1 MTSTLQPCPDLI
13 GGEWL
18 ARSGAGTPVFNPST
32 GDVIAECPAGGATEV
47 NAAVEAAQAA
57 FPAWRETPA
66 VERARVFFRYRQLIE
81 ANFDKLCA
89 TVSREHGKTLVE
101 ARGSIYRGLENVEY
115 ACGVPTLLFGDTL
128 ENLARN
134 VDCETILQPLGVCA
148 GITPFNFPAMVP
160 LWMYPLAIACGN
172 TFVLKPSEK
181 VPLTAILLGQLL
193 EQAGLPKGVFN
204 IVHGG
209 RPCVDALLTHPKVKA
224 VSFVG
229 STPIAKYIYETGTK
243 NGKRVQANGGAKNY
257 IVIMPDADI
266 PKTVE
271 ALSTAAFG
279 CAGERC
285 MAGSTALTVGQAAD
299 RLLPDLIAAAKA
311 IKVGRTDQPAPATQ
325 PDMGPVISAPHRD
338 RVLSLVARGETEGA
352 KVIADG
358 RGVKVPDAP
367 RGFYL
372 GATIIDGV
380 EANMTLAREEVF
392 GPVLNVMRM
401 DDLDHAIAQ
410 ANASAFGNGAAIFTN
425 SGGAAREFKHRVK
438 AGMVGINVGVP
449 ATMAMFPFTGWD
461 DSFYGDLHI
470 QGKEAVQFY
479 TQQKVITTRWFGG
492 EVGDVWKK

>member
-193 EQAGLPKGVFN
+193 ACQ
-204 IVHGG
+204 
-209 RPCVDALLTHPKVKA
+209 KA
-224 VSFVG
+224 CLISF
-229 STPIAKYIYETGTK
+229 
-243 NGKRVQANGGAKNY
+243 
-257 IVIMPDADI
+257 
-266 PKTVE
+266 
-271 ALSTAAFG
+271 TAA
-279 CAGERC
+279 ARASMRC
-285 MAGSTALTVGQAAD
+285 S
-299 RLLPDLIAAAKA
+299 
-311 IKVGRTDQPAPATQ
+311 RT
-325 PDMGPVISAPHRD
+325 R
-338 RVLSLVARGETEGA
+338 R
-352 KVIADG
+352 
-358 RGVKVPDAP
+358 
-367 RGFYL
+367 
-372 GATIIDGV
+372 
-380 EANMTLAREEVF
+380 
-392 GPVLNVMRM
+392 
-401 DDLDHAIAQ
+401 
-410 ANASAFGNGAAIFTN
+410 
-425 SGGAAREFKHRVK
+425 
-438 AGMVGINVGVP
+438 
-449 ATMAMFPFTGWD
+449 
-461 DSFYGDLHI
+461 
-470 QGKEAVQFY
+470 
-479 TQQKVITTRWFGG
+479 
-492 EVGDVWKK
+492 